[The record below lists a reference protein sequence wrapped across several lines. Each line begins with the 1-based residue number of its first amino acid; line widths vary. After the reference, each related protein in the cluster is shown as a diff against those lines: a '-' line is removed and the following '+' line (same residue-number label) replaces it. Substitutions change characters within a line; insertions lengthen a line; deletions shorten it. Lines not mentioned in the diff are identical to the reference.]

1 MDLDKVR
8 LPRKDSKA
16 GVLSRQTSR
25 AVSPDIASSQLDS
38 KKNTVSSNRKRK
50 ANGAEVGVVS
60 RVTPPNIND
69 TCYHFVT
76 TIATTH

>member
-16 GVLSRQTSR
+16 GALSRQTSR

-50 ANGAEVGVVS
+50 ANGAEVGVV
-60 RVTPPNIND
+60 
-69 TCYHFVT
+69 
-76 TIATTH
+76 